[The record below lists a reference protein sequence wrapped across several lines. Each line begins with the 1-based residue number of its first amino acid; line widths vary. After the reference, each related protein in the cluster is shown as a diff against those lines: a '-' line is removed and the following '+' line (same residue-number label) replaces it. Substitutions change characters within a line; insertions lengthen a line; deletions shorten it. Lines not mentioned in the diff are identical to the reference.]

1 MANLTAEELHA
12 LEDTL
17 NCTQNLVKKFNTY
30 ASVAQ
35 DPQIKKACQQSAK
48 QHRKHFETLMGYLN

>member
-17 NCTQNLVKKFNTY
+17 NFEQMLVKKFHSY
-30 ASVAQ
+30 AAVAQ
-35 DPQIKKACQQSAK
+35 DPQIQKACNQSAK
-48 QHRKHFETLMGYLN
+48 QHRKHFDTLISYLN